1 MKSIFA
7 FIIIQFI
14 ILNSSYCQ
22 KNENSKIIAYQ
33 FINEYPKSF
42 NKKEILEN
50 ISDTVYQYFQGDFR
64 LFQFSKVF
72 VYTLNENLAFEE
84 KRSLY
89 LIYHK
94 DSSTGL
100 LFNFH
105 KEKTQ
110 TIVNVDS
117 LLKESWVHNFELSGL
132 VPSPITIFKEEKNNI
147 ANLKKYSFQFNPAN
161 AKNVNVQLD
170 IKVDSS
176 KKQFLASLSRKW
188 DEHLKGKVVDIN
200 MSFQEL
206 NSSTTLVNYSIR
218 FKLNSINQVPPNIEV
233 FFNYYLMRFPQLD
246 LSNDR

>member
-1 MKSIFA
+1 MTNLC
-7 FIIIQFI
+7 
-14 ILNSSYCQ
+14 ILKYSYCQ
-22 KNENSKIIAYQ
+22 KIENSKIIAYQ

-100 LFNFH
+100 LFNFY

-117 LLKESWVHNFELSGL
+117 LLEESWVHNFELSGL
-132 VPSPITIFKEEKNNI
+132 IPSPITILKEEKNNI
-147 ANLKKYSFQFNPAN
+147 DNLKKYIFQFNLAN
-161 AKNVNVQLD
+161 VKNVNVQLNT
-170 IKVDSS
+170 KVDSS
-176 KKQFLASLSRKW
+176 KKHFLASLSRKW
-188 DEHLKGKVVDIN
+188 DEHFKGKVVDIK
-200 MSFQEL
+200 MSFHEL
-206 NSSTTLVNYSIR
+206 NSSTTPVNYSIR

-246 LSNDR
+246 LSKDR

>member
-1 MKSIFA
+1 MKSLC
-7 FIIIQFI
+7 FIVIIHFFL
-14 ILNSSYCQ
+14 LNSSYCQ

-94 DSSTGL
+94 DSSSGL
-100 LFNFH
+100 LFNFY

-117 LLKESWVHNFELSGL
+117 LFEESWVHNFELSGL
-132 VPSPITIFKEEKNNI
+132 VPTPNPIFKEEKNSPD
-147 ANLKKYSFQFNPAN
+147 NLKKYSFHFNPAN
-161 AKNVNVQLD
+161 TKNLNIQVD
-170 IKVDSS
+170 TKVDSS
-176 KKQFLASLSRKW
+176 KNYFLASLSRKW
-188 DEHLKGKVVDIN
+188 DDYFKGKVVDIKLA
-200 MSFQEL
+200 FQEL
-206 NSSTTLVNYSIR
+206 NNSTTPVNYSIR

-246 LSNDR
+246 LSKDR